1 MDSKR
6 LQDRLYYGLGIA
18 ARRTGDPTDAFRSSG
33 PFHPLDSVNRF
44 LRLAASFL
52 PMGAGAT
59 RANGYGLA
67 MWQGLF
73 DAAYTRPGDYLVQQT
88 RTFFIAAQQP
98 LLPVLCIQ
106 TNRAISVS
114 RPALQ
119 TSAASNPYGG
129 YTGGRTSILM
139 EGWPASVLEEI
150 AKGEPAAG
158 LPTDELI
165 PYLTILLPASPGIA
179 LSPGDLIS
187 DDLQRNAIIIGSE
200 LSNLGWRLTAKLA
213 TT

>member
-6 LQDRLYYGLGIA
+6 LQDRQYYGLGIA
-18 ARRTGDPTDAFRSSG
+18 ARRTGDPTDAFRPNG
-33 PFHPLDSVNRF
+33 PFRPLDSVNRF

-67 MWQGLF
+67 LWQGLF
-73 DAAYTRPGDYLVQQT
+73 DAAYTMPGDYLVQ
-88 RTFFIAAQQP
+88 RHRIFFIAAQQP

-106 TNRAISVS
+106 TNRTISVS
-114 RPALQ
+114 RPSLQ

-129 YTGGRTSILM
+129 YTGSGTSILM
-139 EGWPASVLEEI
+139 EAWPASVLGETGR
-150 AKGEPAAG
+150 GEPAAG
-158 LPTDELI
+158 LPTDLAI
-165 PYLTILLPASPGIA
+165 PSIAILLPASPGIT

-187 DDLQRNAIIIGSE
+187 DDLQRSAIIVGSE
-200 LSNLGWRLTAKLA
+200 LTDLGWRLTAKLA